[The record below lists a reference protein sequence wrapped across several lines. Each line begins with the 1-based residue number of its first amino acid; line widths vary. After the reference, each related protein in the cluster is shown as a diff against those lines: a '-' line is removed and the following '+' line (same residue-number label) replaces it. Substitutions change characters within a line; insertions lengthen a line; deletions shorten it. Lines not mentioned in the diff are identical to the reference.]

1 MKNPF
6 NKKTYIRPE
15 LVEVELDKMI
25 VLQTTSTEPPDQ
37 SDPGLWNSSES
48 PTTTS
53 DSTEEP
59 LEKNSFEENP
69 FQR

>member
-1 MKNPF
+1 MKHPS
-6 NKKTYIRPE
+6 KKKIYKRPE

-25 VLQTTSTEPPDQ
+25 VLQVTSTQPPDQ
-37 SDPGLWNSSES
+37 PFATSES

-53 DSTEEP
+53 TVTTEEP

>member
-1 MKNPF
+1 MKHPF

-25 VLQTTSTEPPDQ
+25 VLQVTSTQPPDQ
-37 SDPGLWNSSES
+37 PFATSES

-53 DSTEEP
+53 TETTEEP

>member
-1 MKNPF
+1 MKHLF

-25 VLQTTSTEPPDQ
+25 VLQVTSDGPPDQ
-37 SDPGLWNSSES
+37 PFATSES

-53 DSTEEP
+53 TETTEEP

>member
-15 LVEVELDKMI
+15 LVEVELDTNIILLLDSK
-25 VLQTTSTEPPDQ
+25 TPPDQ

-59 LEKNSFEENP
+59 LEKNNFEENP